1 MDLTAEPYQIDYLYH
16 LTSPDNLPSILQN
29 GLLSRNRAYQG
40 GYVMQDIA
48 HPDVNHLR
56 SGKEVYGRPLHD
68 YVSLYFTAKG
78 PMLHRRQGEYRIAI
92 LYMSRRVLAWSGAIF
107 SDGNAAS
114 WNTSFF
120 DNLRDIDKVDW
131 ERVRA
136 ERWEVDPKGPAEGRR
151 KRCAEVLVPDA
162 VPARFIR
169 QIAVRTEEIRA
180 AVAGSIGP
188 EISVVVRPE
197 LYFG

>member
-29 GLLSRNRAYQG
+29 GLLSHNRAHRD

-48 HPDVNHLR
+48 DPEVNQRR
-56 SGKEVYGRPLHD
+56 SEREIGGRPLHD
-68 YVSLYFTAKG
+68 YVPLYFTPKG
-78 PMLHRRQGEYRIAI
+78 PMLWVRQYEHPIAI
-92 LYMSRRVLAWSGAIF
+92 LCLSRRALAWNGAIF

-114 WNTSFF
+114 VNTAFF
-120 DNLRDIDKVDW
+120 NSLKDIDQVDW
-131 ERVRA
+131 QCVRA
-136 ERWEVDPKGPAEGRR
+136 ERWDGIDDGRR

-162 VPARFIR
+162 VPARLIR

-188 EISVVVRPE
+188 EISVVVQPE
-197 LYFG
+197 LYF